1 MALLAPGMES
11 VLSGSGQ
18 VFVLSICWLAHSV
31 LPLILGV
38 VLGDVFLQA
47 VIIIFTRGGKLA
59 RVEM

>member
-18 VFVLSICWLAHSV
+18 VFVLSISWLAHSV